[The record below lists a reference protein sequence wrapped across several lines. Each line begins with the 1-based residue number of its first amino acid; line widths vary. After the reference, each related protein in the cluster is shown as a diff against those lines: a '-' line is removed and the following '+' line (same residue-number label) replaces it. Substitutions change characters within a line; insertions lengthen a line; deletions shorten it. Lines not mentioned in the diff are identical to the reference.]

1 MLKTRLSLR
10 KVIAIAICLI
20 GFLSNNVLAQQAV
33 SRIEEMAFPI
43 GESGIEEISEV
54 VEISMNKNK
63 LYSNAQEWI
72 TRTFGDYKSVIQFED
87 PQKGRLII
95 KGLSRIN
102 YVEQNQLGII
112 KEKMNYTIT
121 IDCKDNKY
129 RYIISDIDITRSF
142 IVLGHG
148 NDYKITHNS
157 HLESIN
163 KSKLEKP
170 TYQAKLDSL
179 LNIDIKTLKKK
190 ERKVIE
196 EEIEKTKTSISYND
210 KFDFDSYKFFK
221 EEYETINSL
230 TSSLKSSMA
239 KNDDF

>member
-1 MLKTRLSLR
+1 MLKTRSSLR
-10 KVIAIAICLI
+10 KIVAIAICLI
-20 GFLSNNVLAQQAV
+20 GFLTNNVLAQQTV
-33 SRIEEMAFPI
+33 
-43 GESGIEEISEV
+43 SGIEEMTFPVGENGNEEISEI
-54 VEISMNKNK
+54 VEISMTKNK

-87 PQKGRLII
+87 PQNGRLII

-121 IDCKDNKY
+121 IDCKDHKY
-129 RYIISDIDITRSF
+129 RYIISDINIISSF
-142 IVLGHG
+142 IVFGHE
-148 NDYKITHNS
+148 NNSKITHNS
-157 HLESIN
+157 HLETIN
-163 KSKLEKP
+163 KSKLKKP
-170 TYQAKLDSL
+170 IYQAKLDSL
-179 LNIDIKTLKKK
+179 LNIDIKILKKK
-190 ERKVIE
+190 EKKDIK

-210 KFDFDSYKFFK
+210 KFGIDSYKFYK
-221 EEYETINSL
+221 EEYETINLL